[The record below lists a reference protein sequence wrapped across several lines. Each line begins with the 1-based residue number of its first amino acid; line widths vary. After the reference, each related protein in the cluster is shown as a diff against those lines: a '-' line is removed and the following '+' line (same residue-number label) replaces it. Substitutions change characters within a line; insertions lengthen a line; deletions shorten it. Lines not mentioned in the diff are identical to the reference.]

1 MKLRLLLAYLLAPE
15 LLPPRPWPANT
26 TWAEALR
33 SSYPQRDEADQPAAL
48 GCGVTPDGSVYYR
61 PLTVEDALFWAE
73 RMLRYPEIG
82 EVE

>member
-33 SSYPQRDEADQPAAL
+33 SSYP
-48 GCGVTPDGSVYYR
+48 
-61 PLTVEDALFWAE
+61 
-73 RMLRYPEIG
+73 
-82 EVE
+82 